1 MTTKLHPAFDGPEN
15 ADAKIW
21 KFLDFTKFI
30 SLLETRSLY
39 FSRSDKLPDPHEG
52 VYGKFGKIHR
62 PVIGNAVNPE
72 RQKLYDNYKKI
83 RQSVFLNCWHE
94 NEHESAAMWDLYL
107 KSNEGIAIQSTF
119 KKLTGCFGVSGRPN
133 IHIGRV
139 KYLDYQKE
147 NLPTGNDLRLFM
159 HKRKSFEHENEI
171 RALIHDENDSEKNGI
186 FVPVDVPALIEKIY
200 VAPTAEYWILDLVK
214 SITKKYELNNEVI
227 KSSLFDDPVF

>member
-1 MTTKLHPAFDGPEN
+1 MITKSVPAFAGPKN
-15 ADAKIW
+15 LNAKIW

-30 SLLETRSLY
+30 SLLETKSLY
-39 FSRSDKLPDPHEG
+39 FARSDKLPDPHEG
-52 VYGKFGKIHR
+52 TYGKFGKIHR
-62 PVIGNAVNPE
+62 PVIGSAVNPE
-72 RQKLYDNYKKI
+72 RQHLYDNYKKI

-119 KKLTGCFGVSGRPN
+119 KKLTGCFGVSGRPD
-133 IHIGRV
+133 IHVGRV

-147 NLPTGNDLRLFM
+147 SLPTDNELFPFM
-159 HKRKSFEHENEI
+159 YKRKSFEHENEI
-171 RALIHDENDSEKNGI
+171 RALIRDENILEENGI
-186 FVPVDVPALIEKIY
+186 FVPVNVPRLIEKIY
-200 VAPTAEYWILDLVK
+200 VAPTAEHWILDLVK